1 MSAPPIGTLFL
12 TIYMI
17 ASFLWS
23 KRTAA
28 FFFRCRAAVS
38 VFLFAWTLIS
48 RDADFTS
55 HKQIAHHKI
64 KKLCLYMANAEIS
77 VTSKNIVKG
86 EREIF
91 FLLLKRTFHI
101 LQTELK
107 LYRYSIAPR
116 MMVCYTVGICQ
127 YTRWTIVRLWNE
139 ILFLYLKNQNT
150 DRIGLSVQCDLN
162 HPDSM
167 SHHVCHVLLLDR
179 CLRWDPDS
187 RRCEPAGFDY
197 VHHDFCCHMK
207 FADHW
212 SAKPDCQKRPD
223 RQCGP

>member
-1 MSAPPIGTLFL
+1 MTSFL
-12 TIYMI
+12 TRCRRTIQPRQMIESVITVQPSSETAAGPIFQIIKPIIFCSKWRSEYCSLI

-116 MMVCYTVGICQ
+116 MMGCYTVGVCQ
-127 YTRWTIVRLWNE
+127 YTR
-139 ILFLYLKNQNT
+139 
-150 DRIGLSVQCDLN
+150 
-162 HPDSM
+162 
-167 SHHVCHVLLLDR
+167 
-179 CLRWDPDS
+179 
-187 RRCEPAGFDY
+187 
-197 VHHDFCCHMK
+197 
-207 FADHW
+207 
-212 SAKPDCQKRPD
+212 
-223 RQCGP
+223 